1 MNDLYKN
8 LYIKYKT
15 KYKNLQK
22 KSNQIGGSIKL
33 EQIEKMYRKIPD
45 TGLYGKNISL
55 KKFIKYCTFLKE
67 KTKNEPDILD
77 LKKKIFLE
85 KKKMTDTKEY
95 TELVKKIKDKGKKY
109 QKMGNDFEK
118 KVFNN
123 ILDKISSIKNIS
135 NDNLKLY
142 LNPSLYLMNHNEE
155 NSEEWLLIGEVDA
168 IIINGKDIV
177 AIVEIKKSFD
187 DIPDGLFQISRSYQV
202 IKQRNNRKIK
212 LITNNNKD
220 ILLDSSFNISNNLL
234 DISFIFTSHPEK
246 MLNLQSKI
254 KFILQN
260 ILHIRK
266 NIKYKKIFKKI
277 KTKKE
282 SLDKLN
288 NKIILR
294 YDKGVLETI
303 EFFKKR
309 KDHLL
314 II

>member
-22 KSNQIGGSIKL
+22 KSNQTGGSTKL
-33 EQIEKMYRKIPD
+33 ENIELMYQKIPD
-45 TGLYGKNISL
+45 TGLYGENISL

-77 LKKKIFLE
+77 LKKKILLE
-85 KKKMTDTKEY
+85 KRKLTDTKEY
-95 TELVKKIKDKGKKY
+95 TELVKKIKSKGKKY
-109 QKMGNDFEK
+109 QEIGNDFEK

-135 NDNLKLY
+135 KDNLEMY
-142 LNPSLYLMNHNEE
+142 LNPSLYLMNDDEE
-155 NSEEWLLIGEVDA
+155 SSEEWFLIGEVDA

-177 AIVEIKKSFD
+177 AIIEIKKSFD

-202 IKQRNNRKIK
+202 IKQRNNRKVK

-220 ILLDSSFNISNNLL
+220 ISLDSSFNISNNML
-234 DISFIFTSHPEK
+234 DISFIFTSQPEK
-246 MLNLQSKI
+246 ILNLQSKI

-277 KTKKE
+277 RNKKE

-294 YDKGVLETI
+294 YDRGVLETI
-303 EFFKKR
+303 KFFKK